1 MKVFEGSLAYRAA
14 RRAVPWITRSARFS
28 LSGRFVLTGASAV
41 SRACADSRVLG
52 RAPSPRLLAPDDR
65 SASVAALAWSYL
77 RLRKGLSRACAEAAS
92 AGRRALSG
100 STFAAGGWVLAAGA
114 GVFALGA
121 GLAASASG
129 GVRLAAS
136 VCLLAVGA
144 LTIWIGRRLVPA
156 LRDSVLLG
164 RTCRA
169 RCTVLASAGSPSAL
183 DGDNIPGAVSLPRRS
198 AAVLAGIGMALALV
212 AGVVAGLGGP
222 RLSVGVVAFV
232 LALGL
237 LALVVWRPEV
247 MLLVAAAFP
256 WVDWVA
262 RRALGGFGAAWDDA
276 FLLLF
281 ILLLAACVVTRRRWV
296 LWTVPIVLPAL
307 LALAAALAS
316 VVLRHVPNNVAT
328 FALRLV
334 FQPMLFYFLG
344 FLVPKNRRWVRGA
357 VSLFLLA
364 GVALA
369 LHGIYQYVTHAPIPK
384 LWLDAREGAIGTRAF
399 SIVENPNGL
408 GAVLLI
414 GVLVSMSLAMAS
426 KVGTRRRSVMGL
438 TCVILLCGEAVTF
451 SRGGWLGLIA
461 GVVALL
467 VLAYRRYLVPLVGA
481 AVVGWFV
488 MPRTMINRL
497 TFAFSSTYIA
507 QSMMFGRLH
516 MWAYALRSIA
526 AHPLFGVG
534 LGVFGGTSAVR
545 FRYGTLWVDNFYLQL
560 AAEGGLILLALFL
573 WTLLAAARGLVQGYR
588 ATIDPY
594 TRALTAGV
602 FAGFVAV
609 AAANLTASVWETLT
623 VSVGFWF
630 MAGLAT
636 SACFQPPEPVPEG
649 GGK

>member
-1 MKVFEGSLAYRAA
+1 MV
-14 RRAVPWITRSARFS
+14 
-28 LSGRFVLTGASAV
+28 
-41 SRACADSRVLG
+41 
-52 RAPSPRLLAPDDR
+52 
-65 SASVAALAWSYL
+65 
-77 RLRKGLSRACAEAAS
+77 
-92 AGRRALSG
+92 
-100 STFAAGGWVLAAGA
+100 AGA
-114 GVFALGA
+114 
-121 GLAASASG
+121 
-129 GVRLAAS
+129 
-136 VCLLAVGA
+136 
-144 LTIWIGRRLVPA
+144 
-156 LRDSVLLG
+156 
-164 RTCRA
+164 
-169 RCTVLASAGSPSAL
+169 
-183 DGDNIPGAVSLPRRS
+183 
-198 AAVLAGIGMALALV
+198 
-212 AGVVAGLGGP
+212 VAGLGGP
-222 RLSVGVVAFV
+222 RAAMGVVAFV

-237 LALVVWRPEV
+237 LALVAWRPEV

-281 ILLLAACVVTRRRWV
+281 ILLLVACVITRRRWA
-296 LWTVPIVLPAL
+296 LWTVPIMLPAL
-307 LALAAALAS
+307 LALVAALAS
-316 VVLRHVPNNVAT
+316 VVLRHVPSNVAT

-344 FLVPKNRRWVRGA
+344 FLFPKNRRWVRWT
-357 VSLFLLA
+357 VSLLLLA

-384 LWLDAREGAIGTRAF
+384 LWVDAREGAIGTRAF

-414 GVLVSMSLAMAS
+414 GVLVSMSLALAP
-426 KVGTRRRSVMGL
+426 KVGTARRWLLGL
-438 TCVILLCGEAVTF
+438 TCVILLCGEAVTL
-451 SRGGWLGLIA
+451 SRGGWLGLAA

-467 VLAYRRYLVPLVGA
+467 VLAYRRYLVPLTGA
-481 AVVGWFV
+481 GVVGWFV

-560 AAEGGLILLALFL
+560 AAEGGLLLLVFFL

-588 ATIDPY
+588 VTTDPY
-594 TRALTAGV
+594 VKALAAGA
-602 FAGFVAV
+602 FGGFVAV

-630 MAGLAT
+630 IAGFAT
-636 SACFQPPEPVPEG
+636 SACFQLSETVPEG
-649 GGK
+649 GGE

>member
-1 MKVFEGSLAYRAA
+1 MKVFEGSLVCRTA
-14 RRAVPWITRSARFS
+14 RRAVPWITRASRFS
-28 LSGRFVLTGASAV
+28 LTGRSVLAGAAAV

-52 RAPSPRLLAPDDR
+52 RAPSPRPLALDDR
-65 SASVAALAWSYL
+65 SASVAALAWPYL
-77 RLRKGLSRACAEAAS
+77 RLRRRVSRACDEAAS
-92 AGRRALSG
+92 AGGRTLSG
-100 STFAAGGWVLAAGA
+100 STFVEGGWVLVAGA
-114 GVFALGA
+114 GLLALGA
-121 GLAASASG
+121 GLAASAPGSG
-129 GVRLAAS
+129 GARLAVS

-144 LTIWIGRRLVPA
+144 LAIGIGRRFVPA

-164 RTCRA
+164 RSYRA
-169 RCTVLASAGSPSAL
+169 RDAVVLPPRKAAGL
-183 DGDNIPGAVSLPRRS
+183 L
-198 AAVLAGIGMALALV
+198 GIGLALALA
-212 AGVVAGLGGP
+212 AGAVAGLGGP
-222 RLSVGVVAFV
+222 RAAMGVVAFV
-232 LALGL
+232 VALGL
-237 LALVVWRPEV
+237 LVLVAWRPEV

-281 ILLLAACVVTRRRWV
+281 VLLLLACVITRRRWV
-296 LWTVPIVLPAL
+296 LWTVPIMLPAL

-316 VVLRHVPNNVAT
+316 VVLRHVPNNVAV

-334 FQPMLFYFLG
+334 FQPMAFYFLG
-344 FLVPKNRRWVRGA
+344 FLFPKNRRWVRWT
-357 VSLFLLA
+357 VSIFLLA

-384 LWLDAREGAIGTRAF
+384 LWLDAREAAIGTRAF

-414 GVLVSMSLAMAS
+414 GVLVSMSLALAPRL
-426 KVGTRRRSVMGL
+426 GPRRRSVMGL

-467 VLAYRRYLVPLVGA
+467 VLAYRRYLVPLIGA
-481 AVVGWFV
+481 GVLGWFV

-507 QSMMFGRLH
+507 QSMMFGRLYI
-516 MWAYALRSIA
+516 WAYALRSVA

-560 AAEGGLILLALFL
+560 AAEGGLILLAFFL

-588 ATIDPY
+588 ATTDPY
-594 TRALTAGV
+594 MKALTAGV
-602 FAGFVAV
+602 FGGFVAV

-630 MAGLAT
+630 MAGFAT
-636 SACFQPPEPVPEG
+636 SACFQLQEPVPEG
-649 GGK
+649 DNR